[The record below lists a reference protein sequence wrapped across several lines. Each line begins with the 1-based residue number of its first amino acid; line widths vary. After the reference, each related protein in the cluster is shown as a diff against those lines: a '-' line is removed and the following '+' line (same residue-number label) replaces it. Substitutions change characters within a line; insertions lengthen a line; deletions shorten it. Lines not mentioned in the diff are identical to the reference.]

1 MVAAPIPGYAWGMML
16 PSLYAALRRA
26 LGAAALAVLAL
37 SSSSQAQNAPVPSP
51 ATAPAT
57 DMSSISTSPSTHSH
71 SHTNRLAREKSP
83 YLLQHQHN
91 PVDWYAWGEEA
102 FAKARSEQKPI
113 FLSIGYSTC
122 HWCHVMER
130 ESFEDENL
138 AAFLNAHFVSIK
150 VDREERP
157 DVDKIYMTAVQAMT
171 GQGGWPLNIFLTPEL
186 KPFYGGTYFPP
197 VSKYGRPS
205 FIELLQ
211 QIEKVWKGKR
221 DDLEASAQNLHDQME
236 RFLSQP
242 VTNAPPVLDA
252 KIVEAAMKSMMDDY
266 DSTNGGFGGAPKFP
280 RPTVPSLI
288 LRAGRRFHNQQA
300 IDMVLHTCD
309 AMAAGGIYDQIG
321 DGFARYST
329 DAHWLVPHFEKM
341 LYDNAQLL
349 ALYLDAWLVSGRE
362 EYATVARGIVR
373 YVLRDMT
380 HPGGGFYS
388 AEDADSEGKEG
399 KFYCWTR
406 QELSQLLTPAEF
418 EFVVHYYGVTEEG
431 NFVDHSD
438 PHPLPNQNILFVAD
452 RSASVINPLLV
463 SAKAKLFAVRATRV
477 RPHLDDKVLCSWN
490 GMMLGALARAGI
502 VLNEPS
508 YLAAAETNFAFLRT
522 KLWDEESKTLYNRW
536 RDGERD
542 KVQIV
547 EAYANLLAG
556 VLDLYEATLDP
567 KHLAFAITLTESM
580 IARFYDTERGGFYQS
595 LAAPDLI
602 LRTKDDYDGAEP
614 SANSVAILAL
624 YRLAAITERKDFR
637 DVADKSLRLFG
648 PRLLKMPEAVP
659 NFLCALEFSLNEPHR
674 AVIAGDP
681 GDKSAY
687 PLLVAV
693 HSVYQPDK
701 VVLGNTGPVEPFAKT
716 LPVDGPAKAFICTG
730 TACRAPTRDAEKIRA
745 YLK

>member
-1 MVAAPIPGYAWGMML
+1 
-16 PSLYAALRRA
+16 
-26 LGAAALAVLAL
+26 
-37 SSSSQAQNAPVPSP
+37 
-51 ATAPAT
+51 
-57 DMSSISTSPSTHSH
+57 MSSTH
-71 SHTNRLAREKSP
+71 SHTNRLSREKSP

-91 PVDWYAWGEEA
+91 PVDWFPWGEEA
-102 FAKARSEQKPI
+102 FAKAKREQKPI

-242 VTNAPPVLDA
+242 VTNAPSVLDA
-252 KIVEAAMKSMMDDY
+252 KIVEAAMKSMMEDY

-280 RPTVPSLI
+280 RPTVPSLV
-288 LRAGRRFHNQQA
+288 LRAGRRFQNQQA

-406 QELSQLLTPAEF
+406 HELSQLLTLAEF

-452 RSASVINPLLV
+452 RSVSPQNPLLV
-463 SAKAKLFAVRATRV
+463 SAKAKLFAARAKRV
-477 RPHLDDKVLCSWN
+477 RPHLDDKILCSWN
-490 GMMLGALARAGI
+490 GMMLGAIARAGI
-502 VLNEPS
+502 VLNDPA
-508 YLAAAETNFAFLRT
+508 YIAAAEKNLTFLHTR
-522 KLWDEESKTLYNRW
+522 LWDDGSKTLFNRW

-542 KVQIV
+542 HVQIV

-556 VLDLYEATLDP
+556 VLDLYEATLNP
-567 KHLAFAITLTESM
+567 KHLEFAITLAEAM
-580 IARFYDTERGGFYQS
+580 ISKFYDPKHGGFFQS
-595 LAAPDLI
+595 LEAPDLI
-602 LRTKDDYDGAEP
+602 LRAKEDYDGAEP

-624 YRLAAITERKDFR
+624 LRLGAITDRTDFR
-637 DVADKSLRLFG
+637 EVAGKSLRLFA
-648 PRLLKMPEAVP
+648 PRLRNLPEAVP
-659 NFLCALEFSLNEPHR
+659 NFLSALEFSLDEPRR
-674 AVIAGDP
+674 AVIAGGPD
-681 GDKSAY
+681 DKAVHE
-687 PLLVAV
+687 LLLAV

-701 VVLGNTGPVEPFAKT
+701 VVLGNTGPVEPFART
-716 LPVDGPAKAFICTG
+716 LPADGPPKAYICTG
-730 TACRAPTRDAEKIRA
+730 TACRPPTQDAEKIRA
-745 YLK
+745 FLK